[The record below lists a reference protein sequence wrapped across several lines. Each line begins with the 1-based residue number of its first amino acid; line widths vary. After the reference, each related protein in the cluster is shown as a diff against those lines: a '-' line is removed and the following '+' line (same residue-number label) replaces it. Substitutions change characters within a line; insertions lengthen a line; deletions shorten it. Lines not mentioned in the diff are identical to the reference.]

1 MIQISAQF
9 SRSGMS
15 NSWTPWTA
23 ALPGFPV
30 HHQLPELAHTRV
42 HRKEILISN
51 GKILGIWTTTHWN
64 ALGSSNPYHVK
75 SRSLFLRISAKG
87 DQPSESVPCSSCR
100 LGQKDKKV
108 LEPQTQKMVVSHWVS
123 DYQDPE
129 VIRMRINKKL
139 KTLWCWR
146 RLFRVPWTAR
156 RLNQSILKEISPEH
170 FWKNWC
176 WSWSSNSLATWCD
189 WLVGKDPDAG
199 KDWGQEEKGAT
210 EDEMVG
216 WHHWLNGHEFERA
229 LGFGDGQGSLACCSP
244 WGHKESHWVTELW
257 SHLESRVD
265 FWSPY
270 AVGIKK
276 IISVTLL
283 PNMFKHHIQGN

>member
-1 MIQISAQF
+1 
-9 SRSGMS
+9 MS
-15 NSWTPWTA
+15 NSSTPLTA

-30 HHQLPELAHTRV
+30 HHQLPELAHTHV
-42 HRKEILISN
+42 HRKEILISH

-87 DQPSESVPCSSCR
+87 DQPNESVPCSSCR

-146 RLFRVPWTAR
+146 RLLRVPWTAR
-156 RLNQSILKEISPEH
+156 RSNQSILKEISPEH
-170 FWKNWC
+170 LLEELMLKLRLQFFGHLMRLILWKRPWC
-176 WSWSSNSLATWCD
+176 RERQGRRKRGRQRMRWLDGITNSVDMGLGELRELVMVRKAWRAVFHGVAKSRTWLSD
-189 WLVGKDPDAG
+189 W
-199 KDWGQEEKGAT
+199 
-210 EDEMVG
+210 
-216 WHHWLNGHEFERA
+216 
-229 LGFGDGQGSLACCSP
+229 
-244 WGHKESHWVTELW
+244 TELNW
-257 SHLESRVD
+257 THNV
-265 FWSPY
+265 
-270 AVGIKK
+270 
-276 IISVTLL
+276 
-283 PNMFKHHIQGN
+283 

>member
-1 MIQISAQF
+1 MIPISAQF

-15 NSWTPWTA
+15 NSSTPWTA

-30 HHQLPELAHTRV
+30 HHQLPELAHTHV
-42 HRKEILISN
+42 HRKEILISH

-146 RLFRVPWTAR
+146 RLLRVPWTAR
-156 RLNQSILKEISPEH
+156 RSNQSILKEISPEH
-170 FWKNWC
+170 LLEELMLKLKLQFFGHLMRLTRWKRPWC
-176 WSWSSNSLATWCD
+176 RERLRAGGKGGYRGWEGWVASLTQWTSLSKLQE
-189 WLVGKDPDAG
+189 LVMDREA
-199 KDWGQEEKGAT
+199 
-210 EDEMVG
+210 
-216 WHHWLNGHEFERA
+216 WHAAVHRVAKSHSEWLNWTMVSPGKPC
-229 LGFGDGQGSLACCSP
+229 GFLITICSC
-244 WGHKESHWVTELW
+244 
-257 SHLESRVD
+257 
-265 FWSPY
+265 
-270 AVGIKK
+270 
-276 IISVTLL
+276 
-283 PNMFKHHIQGN
+283 N